1 MIFLN
6 SRSLSCR
13 KLVAAALLAASL
25 LSIVARAGDSPNHA
39 AVLSHLSAVITWYRD
54 LTAKG
59 PSVEIP
65 SDAIFQDNLQAL
77 ASETVQL
84 AFQSARAEVALA
96 ADSNPAPAGESGAE
110 ASSAPNYTQ
119 MQIQV
124 SQRITDSEAKVDTLN
139 KQIPTAPNR
148 TRNNLIAERDA
159 LVGSLT
165 LDKAMLD
172 AVGKMAAFVETT
184 SENKKGFEG
193 SINEMARSVPEVV
206 EVSPPSGVPSAKE
219 KAAQAK
225 AAVAAAAP
233 NSAAEKTSPG
243 LIGQVVGLYGELNN
257 VRTINRLL
265 AESERLRQSATD
277 LRAPLRDSLRATA
290 QRGQELSAQAAQNV
304 ASNAPVPPK
313 PAPAPAPRAAAAPNG
328 AAAANAHAAPAAES
342 TTKEYADLTR
352 QFNHLSAALLPLSQ
366 ELVVLDQSRSNLN
379 EWKRAITEQSKHNLV
394 SVLFRVGSIALALVI
409 VLILSDIWRRLTFR
423 YIKDAR
429 RRRQFL
435 VLRRF
440 VVGFLI
446 GVVLIM
452 GFVSEFSSLAT
463 YAGFVTAGIAV
474 GLQTLL
480 LSVAAYFFVIGRYG
494 IRVGDRI
501 SVAGVTGDVVD
512 VGLVRFY
519 LMELAG
525 TGVDLFSTGRIAA
538 FSNSVLFQA
547 TTPLFK
553 QIPGTEYAWHEIAAT
568 LTPAGDHKLV
578 QEKLMAAVGAVHE
591 KYGDALQP
599 QYGSADDRM
608 EIFLKAPVPEAKLQ
622 FVDAGLELV
631 VRYPVDLRRASEMDD
646 LVARA
651 LLDAMRGDP
660 AVSAGIAGTPRIRA
674 AVKG

>member
-1 MIFLN
+1 MIFPN
-6 SRSLSCR
+6 SRSRR
-13 KLVAAALLAASL
+13 KLVASAALAASM
-25 LSIVARAGDSPNHA
+25 LSIAVRAGDAPNRT

-54 LTAKG
+54 STAKG
-59 PSVEIP
+59 PSIEIP
-65 SDAIFQDNLQAL
+65 SDAIFEDNLQSL
-77 ASETVQL
+77 AAETVRL
-84 AFQSARAEVALA
+84 AFLSARAEAALA
-96 ADSNPAPAGESGAE
+96 SDSNPAPEDTSAAE
-110 ASSAPNYTQ
+110 TSSAPNYAQ

-124 SQRITDSEAKVDTLN
+124 SQRITDSETKIDALN

-148 TRNNLIAERDA
+148 TRNNLIAQHDA
-159 LVGSLT
+159 LVGSLS
-165 LDKAMLD
+165 LDRAMLD
-172 AVGKMAAFVETT
+172 AVGKMASFVETT
-184 SENKKGFEG
+184 SENKTGFQG
-193 SINEMARSVPEVV
+193 SINELARSVPEVMV
-206 EVSPPSGVPSAKE
+206 VTGPTGSSPKE
-219 KAAQAK
+219 KTTPPKEAGPAQNY
-225 AAVAAAAP
+225 VP
-233 NSAAEKTSPG
+233 EKTSAG
-243 LIGQVVGLYGELNN
+243 LIGQVVVLYGELNN
-257 VRTINRLL
+257 ERTISRLL
-265 AESERLRQSATD
+265 SETDRVRQAATD
-277 LRAPLRDSLRATA
+277 LRAPLRDSMRATA
-290 QRGQELSAQAAQNV
+290 QSGQQLSTQAAQNV
-304 ASNAPVPPK
+304 ASNAPAPPK
-313 PAPAPAPRAAAAPNG
+313 AAAAPKSAAAPNG
-328 AAAANAHAAPAAES
+328 PAPPTAES

-366 ELVVLDQSRSNLN
+366 ELVVLEQSRINLN
-379 EWKRAITEQSKHNLV
+379 EWKRSITEQSKHNLV
-394 SVLFRVGSIALALVI
+394 SVLTRVGGIALALVI
-409 VLILSDIWRRLTFR
+409 VLILSEIWRRLTFR

-435 VLRRF
+435 VMRRF

-525 TGVDLFSTGRIAA
+525 TGVDLFPTGRIAA

-553 QIPGTEYAWHEIAAT
+553 QIPGTEYAWHEIAVT
-568 LTPAGDHKLV
+568 LAPAGDHKVV
-578 QEKLMAAVGAVHE
+578 QEKLMAAVSTVHA
-591 KYGDALQP
+591 KYGEALQP
-599 QYGSADDRM
+599 EYGSADDRM
-608 EIFLKAPVPEAKLQ
+608 EIFLKAPEPEAKLQ

-646 LVARA
+646 QVARA
-651 LLDAMRGDP
+651 LLDAMRNDP
-660 AVSAGIAGTPRIRA
+660 AVSAGISGTPRIRA

>member
-1 MIFLN
+1 MIPH
-6 SRSLSCR
+6 SCR
-13 KLVAAALLAASL
+13 KLVTGALLAASL
-25 LSIVARAGDSPNHA
+25 LSIASRAGDGNNRG

-54 LTAKG
+54 STTKG
-59 PSVEIP
+59 PSIEIP
-65 SDAIFQDNLQAL
+65 SDAIFQDNIQTL
-77 ASETVQL
+77 AAETVRL
-84 AFQSARAEVALA
+84 AFQSARAEATRA
-96 ADSNPAPAGESGAE
+96 NDSNPAPDDASAE
-110 ASSAPNYTQ
+110 ETSSAPNYAQ
-119 MQIQV
+119 MQTQI
-124 SQRITDSEAKVDTLN
+124 SQRLTDSQNKIDALN
-139 KQIPTAPNR
+139 KRIPTAPRR
-148 TRNNLIAERDA
+148 TRDNLTAERDA
-159 LVGSLT
+159 LEGSLS

-172 AVGKMAAFVETT
+172 AVGKMATFVETT
-184 SENKKGFEG
+184 SENKSGFQG
-193 SINEMARSVPEVV
+193 SINEMARSVPEVM
-206 EVSPPSGVPSAKE
+206 EVAAPSAASGKE
-219 KAAQAK
+219 KTNQAK
-225 AAVAAAAP
+225 EAPVAA
-233 NSAAEKTSPG
+233 NSAPEKSSAG
-243 LIGQVVGLYGELNN
+243 LIGQVVVLYGEFNN

-265 AESERLRQSATD
+265 AETDRVRQAATD
-277 LRAPLRDSLRATA
+277 LRAPLRDSMRATA
-290 QRGQELSAQAAQNV
+290 QRGQQLSAQAAANV
-304 ASNAPVPPK
+304 ASS
-313 PAPAPAPRAAAAPNG
+313 APAPPKAIPAAKPAAAPNG
-328 AAAANAHAAPAAES
+328 AAAPNMAAAPAAES
-342 TTKEYADLTR
+342 TTKQYADLTH
-352 QFNHLSAALLPLSQ
+352 QFNHLSAVLLPLSQ
-366 ELVVLDQSRSNLN
+366 ELVVLEQSRINLN
-379 EWKRAITEQSKHNLV
+379 EWKRSITAQSKHNLV
-394 SVLFRVGSIALALVI
+394 SVLTRVGGIALALAI

-446 GVVLIM
+446 GVVLVL

-525 TGVDLFSTGRIAA
+525 TGVDLFPTGRIAA

-547 TTPLFK
+547 STPLFK

-568 LTPAGDHKLV
+568 LTPAGDHKVV
-578 QEKLMAAVGAVHE
+578 QDKLMAAVSAVHA
-591 KYGDALQP
+591 KYGEAMQP

-608 EIFLKAPVPEAKLQ
+608 EIFLKEPVPEAKLQ
-622 FVDAGLELV
+622 FVDAGLELI

-646 LVARA
+646 QVARA
-651 LLDAMRGDP
+651 LLDAMRDDP
-660 AVSAGIAGTPRIRA
+660 TVTAGITGTPRIRA

>member
-1 MIFLN
+1 MIFSN
-6 SRSLSCR
+6 SRFRR
-13 KLVAAALLAASL
+13 KLVASAALAASM
-25 LSIVARAGDSPNHA
+25 LSIAVRAGDAPNRT

-54 LTAKG
+54 STAKG
-59 PSVEIP
+59 PSIEIP
-65 SDAIFQDNLQAL
+65 SDAIFQDNIQVL
-77 ASETVQL
+77 AAETVRL
-84 AFQSARAEVALA
+84 AFQSARGEAALA
-96 ADSNPAPAGESGAE
+96 TDSNPAPADESAGAG
-110 ASSAPNYTQ
+110 SSAPNYAQ
-119 MQIQV
+119 MQTQV
-124 SQRITDSEAKVDTLN
+124 SQRIADSESKIETLN
-139 KQIPTAPNR
+139 KQIPTAPRR
-148 TRNNLIAERDA
+148 THDNLAAERDA
-159 LVGSLT
+159 LEGSLS

-172 AVGKMAAFVETT
+172 AVSKMATFVETT

-193 SINEMARSVPEVV
+193 SINELARSVPEVL
-206 EVSPPSGVPSAKE
+206 EATLSSGSSPAKE
-219 KAAQAK
+219 KPTQTKAL
-225 AAVAAAAP
+225 AAVAMP
-233 NSAAEKTSPG
+233 NSSEEKTSPG
-243 LIGQVVGLYGELNN
+243 LIGQVVVLYTEFNN
-257 VRTINRLL
+257 VRNINRLL
-265 AESERLRQSATD
+265 GETDRVRQAATD
-277 LRAPLRDSLRATA
+277 LRAPLRDSMRATA
-290 QRGQELSAQAAQNV
+290 QRGQQLSAQAAQNV
-304 ASNAPVPPK
+304 ASNAPAPPK
-313 PAPAPAPRAAAAPNG
+313 TPAAPKAAGAPNAAAVPT
-328 AAAANAHAAPAAES
+328 AES
-342 TTKEYADLTR
+342 ATKEYADLTR

-366 ELVVLDQSRSNLN
+366 ELVVLEQSRINLN

-394 SVLFRVGSIALALVI
+394 SVLTRVGGIALALAI
-409 VLILSDIWRRLTFR
+409 VLILSDVWRRLTFR

-440 VVGFLI
+440 VVGFLV

-525 TGVDLFSTGRIAA
+525 TGVDLFPTGRIAA

-568 LTPAGDHKLV
+568 LTPAGDHKLI
-578 QEKLMAAVGAVHE
+578 QEKLMAAVSAVHD
-591 KYGDALQP
+591 KYGEALQP

-622 FVDAGLELV
+622 FVDAGLELI

-646 LVARA
+646 QVARA
-651 LLDAMRGDP
+651 LLDAIHSDP
-660 AVSAGIAGTPRIRA
+660 AISAGITGTPRIRA

>member
-1 MIFLN
+1 MILH
-6 SRSLSCR
+6 SCR
-13 KLVAAALLAASL
+13 KLVTGALLAASL
-25 LSIVARAGDSPNHA
+25 LSIAARAGDGNNRS

-54 LTAKG
+54 STTKG

-65 SDAIFQDNLQAL
+65 SDAIFQDNIQTL
-77 ASETVQL
+77 AAETVRL
-84 AFQSARAEVALA
+84 AFQSARAEATRA
-96 ADSNPAPAGESGAE
+96 NDSNPAPDDASAQET
-110 ASSAPNYTQ
+110 SSAPNYAQ
-119 MQIQV
+119 MQTQI
-124 SQRITDSEAKVDTLN
+124 SQRLTDSQNKIDALN
-139 KQIPTAPNR
+139 KRIPTAPRR
-148 TRNNLIAERDA
+148 TRDNLTAERDA
-159 LVGSLT
+159 LEGSLS

-172 AVGKMAAFVETT
+172 AVGKMATFVETT
-184 SENKKGFEG
+184 SENKSGFQG
-193 SINEMARSVPEVV
+193 SINEMARSVPEVM
-206 EVSPPSGVPSAKE
+206 EVAAPSAASGKE
-219 KAAQAK
+219 KTNQAK
-225 AAVAAAAP
+225 EAPAAA
-233 NSAAEKTSPG
+233 NSAPEKTSAG
-243 LIGQVVGLYGELNN
+243 LIGQVVVLYSEFNN

-265 AESERLRQSATD
+265 AETDRVRQAATD
-277 LRAPLRDSLRATA
+277 LRAPLRDSMRATA
-290 QRGQELSAQAAQNV
+290 QRGQQLSAQAAQNV
-304 ASNAPVPPK
+304 ASSAPAPPK
-313 PAPAPAPRAAAAPNG
+313 PPRAAQPAAAPNG
-328 AAAANAHAAPAAES
+328 AAAPNMAAAPAAES
-342 TTKEYADLTR
+342 TTKQYADLTR
-352 QFNHLSAALLPLSQ
+352 QFNHLSAVLLPLSQ
-366 ELVVLDQSRSNLN
+366 ELVVLEQSRVNLN
-379 EWKRAITEQSKHNLV
+379 EWKRSITAQSKHNLV
-394 SVLFRVGSIALALVI
+394 SVLTRVGGIALALAI

-446 GVVLIM
+446 GVVLVL

-525 TGVDLFSTGRIAA
+525 TGVDLFPTGRIAA

-547 TTPLFK
+547 STPLFK

-568 LTPAGDHKLV
+568 LAPAGDHKVV
-578 QEKLMAAVGAVHE
+578 QDKLMAAVGAVHA
-591 KYGDALQP
+591 KYGEAMQP

-608 EIFLKAPVPEAKLQ
+608 EIFLKEPVPEAKLQ
-622 FVDAGLELV
+622 FVDAGLELI

-646 LVARA
+646 QVARA
-651 LLDAMRGDP
+651 LLDAMRDDP
-660 AVSAGIAGTPRIRA
+660 TVSAGITGTPRIRA

>member
-1 MIFLN
+1 MIFMS
-6 SRSLSCR
+6 SRLLSCR
-13 KLVAAALLAASL
+13 KLVAAALLAGPL
-25 LSIVARAGDSPNHA
+25 LSIAVRAGDSPNHA

-54 LTAKG
+54 LTTKG
-59 PSVEIP
+59 PNVEIP

-77 ASETVQL
+77 AAETVQL

-96 ADSNPAPAGESGAE
+96 ADSNPAPAGESGGE
-110 ASSAPNYTQ
+110 ASSATNYAQ

-124 SQRITDSEAKVDTLN
+124 SQRITDSEAKIDTLN

-184 SENKKGFEG
+184 SENRKGFEG

-225 AAVAAAAP
+225 AAVAAAP
-233 NSAAEKTSPG
+233 NSGGEKTPAG

-290 QRGQELSAQAAQNV
+290 QRGQELSAQAAQNA
-304 ASNAPVPPK
+304 ASNASAPPK
-313 PAPAPAPRAAAAPNG
+313 PAAAPKAAAAPNG
-328 AAAANAHAAPAAES
+328 APAATAPAAPAAES

-409 VLILSDIWRRLTFR
+409 VLVLSDIWRRLTFR

-568 LTPAGDHKLV
+568 LTTAGDHKLV

-599 QYGSADDRM
+599 EYGSADDRM

-651 LLDAMRGDP
+651 LLDAMRSDP
-660 AVSAGIAGTPRIRA
+660 AVSAGITGTPRIRA

>member
-1 MIFLN
+1 MIFPN
-6 SRSLSCR
+6 SRSRR
-13 KLVAAALLAASL
+13 KLVASAALAASM
-25 LSIVARAGDSPNHA
+25 LSIAVRAGDAPNRT

-54 LTAKG
+54 STAKG
-59 PSVEIP
+59 PSIEIP
-65 SDAIFQDNLQAL
+65 SDAIFEDNLQSL
-77 ASETVQL
+77 AAETVRL
-84 AFQSARAEVALA
+84 AFLSARAEAALA
-96 ADSNPAPAGESGAE
+96 SDSNPAPEDTSAAE
-110 ASSAPNYTQ
+110 TSSAPNYAQ

-124 SQRITDSEAKVDTLN
+124 SQRITDSETKIDALN

-148 TRNNLIAERDA
+148 TRNNLIAQHDA
-159 LVGSLT
+159 LVGSLS
-165 LDKAMLD
+165 LDRAMLD
-172 AVGKMAAFVETT
+172 AVGKMASFVETT
-184 SENKKGFEG
+184 SENKTGFQG
-193 SINEMARSVPEVV
+193 SINELARSVPEVMV
-206 EVSPPSGVPSAKE
+206 VTGPTGSSPKE
-219 KAAQAK
+219 KTTPPKEAGPAQNY
-225 AAVAAAAP
+225 VP
-233 NSAAEKTSPG
+233 EKTSAG
-243 LIGQVVGLYGELNN
+243 LIGQVVVLYGEFNN
-257 VRTINRLL
+257 ERTISRLL
-265 AESERLRQSATD
+265 SETDRVRQAATD
-277 LRAPLRDSLRATA
+277 LRAPLRDSMRATA
-290 QRGQELSAQAAQNV
+290 QSGQQLSTQAAQNV
-304 ASNAPVPPK
+304 ASNAPAPPK
-313 PAPAPAPRAAAAPNG
+313 AAAAPKSAAAPNG
-328 AAAANAHAAPAAES
+328 PAPPTAES

-366 ELVVLDQSRSNLN
+366 ELVVLEQSRINLN
-379 EWKRAITEQSKHNLV
+379 EWKRSITEQSKHNLV
-394 SVLFRVGSIALALVI
+394 SVLTRVGGIALALVI
-409 VLILSDIWRRLTFR
+409 VLILSEIWRRLTFR

-435 VLRRF
+435 VMRRF

-525 TGVDLFSTGRIAA
+525 TGVDLFPTGRIAA

-553 QIPGTEYAWHEIAAT
+553 QIPGTEYAWHEIAVT
-568 LTPAGDHKLV
+568 LAPAGDHKVV
-578 QEKLMAAVGAVHE
+578 QEKLMAAVSTVHA
-591 KYGDALQP
+591 KYGEALQP
-599 QYGSADDRM
+599 EYGSADDRM
-608 EIFLKAPVPEAKLQ
+608 EIFLKAPEPEAKLQ

-646 LVARA
+646 QVARA
-651 LLDAMRGDP
+651 LLDAMRNDP
-660 AVSAGIAGTPRIRA
+660 AVSAGISGTPRIRA

>member
-1 MIFLN
+1 MILPN
-6 SRSLSCR
+6 SHSCR
-13 KLVAAALLAASL
+13 KLVTGTLLAASL
-25 LSIVARAGDSPNHA
+25 LSIAARAGDGNNRS

-54 LTAKG
+54 STTKG
-59 PSVEIP
+59 PSVDIP
-65 SDAIFQDNLQAL
+65 SDAIFQDNIQTL
-77 ASETVQL
+77 AAETVRL
-84 AFQSARAEVALA
+84 AFQSARAEATRA
-96 ADSNPAPAGESGAE
+96 NDSSPAPDDASAE
-110 ASSAPNYTQ
+110 ETSSAPNYAQ
-119 MQIQV
+119 MQTQI
-124 SQRITDSEAKVDTLN
+124 SQRLTDSQNKIDALN
-139 KQIPTAPNR
+139 KQIPTASRR
-148 TRNNLIAERDA
+148 TRDNLTAERDA
-159 LVGSLT
+159 LQGSLS

-172 AVGKMAAFVETT
+172 AVGKMATFVETT
-184 SENKKGFEG
+184 SENKSGFQG
-193 SINEMARSVPEVV
+193 SINEMARSVPEVM
-206 EVSPPSGVPSAKE
+206 EVAAPSAASGKE
-219 KAAQAK
+219 KTNQAK
-225 AAVAAAAP
+225 EAPAAA
-233 NSAAEKTSPG
+233 NSAPERTSAG
-243 LIGQVVGLYGELNN
+243 LIGQVVVLYSEFNN

-265 AESERLRQSATD
+265 AETDRVRQAATD
-277 LRAPLRDSLRATA
+277 LRAPLRDSMRATA
-290 QRGQELSAQAAQNV
+290 QRGQQLSAQAAQNV
-304 ASNAPVPPK
+304 ASNAPAPPK
-313 PAPAPAPRAAAAPNG
+313 ALPAAKPAAAPNT
-328 AAAANAHAAPAAES
+328 AAAPAAES

-352 QFNHLSAALLPLSQ
+352 QFNHLSAVLLPLSQ
-366 ELVVLDQSRSNLN
+366 ELVVLEQSRVNLN
-379 EWKRAITEQSKHNLV
+379 EWKRSITAQSKHNLV
-394 SVLFRVGSIALALVI
+394 SVLTRVGGIALALAI

-440 VVGFLI
+440 VVGFLV
-446 GVVLIM
+446 GVVLIL

-525 TGVDLFSTGRIAA
+525 TGVDLFPTGRIAA

-547 TTPLFK
+547 STPLFK

-568 LTPAGDHKLV
+568 LTPTGDHKVV
-578 QEKLMAAVGAVHE
+578 QDKLMAAVSAVHA
-591 KYGDALQP
+591 KYGDAMQP

-608 EIFLKAPVPEAKLQ
+608 EIFLKEPVPEAKLQ
-622 FVDAGLELV
+622 FVDVGLELI

-646 LVARA
+646 QVARA
-651 LLDAMRGDP
+651 LLEAMRDDP
-660 AVSAGIAGTPRIRA
+660 AVTAGITGTPRIRA

>member
-1 MIFLN
+1 MILPN
-6 SRSLSCR
+6 SHSCR
-13 KLVAAALLAASL
+13 KLVAATLLAASL
-25 LSIVARAGDSPNHA
+25 LSIAARAGDGNNRS

-54 LTAKG
+54 STTKG
-59 PSVEIP
+59 PSVDIP
-65 SDAIFQDNLQAL
+65 SDAIFQDNIQTL
-77 ASETVQL
+77 AAETVRL
-84 AFQSARAEVALA
+84 AFQSARAEATRA
-96 ADSNPAPAGESGAE
+96 NDSSPAPDDASAE
-110 ASSAPNYTQ
+110 ETSSAPNYAQ
-119 MQIQV
+119 MQTQI
-124 SQRITDSEAKVDTLN
+124 SQRLTDSQNKIDALN
-139 KQIPTAPNR
+139 KQIPTAPRR
-148 TRNNLIAERDA
+148 TRDNLTAERDA
-159 LVGSLT
+159 LQGSLS

-172 AVGKMAAFVETT
+172 AVGKMATFVETT
-184 SENKKGFEG
+184 SENKSGFQG
-193 SINEMARSVPEVV
+193 SINEMARSVPEVM
-206 EVSPPSGVPSAKE
+206 EVAAPSAASGKE
-219 KAAQAK
+219 KTNQAK
-225 AAVAAAAP
+225 EAPAAA
-233 NSAAEKTSPG
+233 NSAPERTSAG
-243 LIGQVVGLYGELNN
+243 LIGQVVVLYSEFNN

-265 AESERLRQSATD
+265 AETDRVRQAATD
-277 LRAPLRDSLRATA
+277 LRAPLRDSMRATA
-290 QRGQELSAQAAQNV
+290 QRGQQLSAQAAQNV
-304 ASNAPVPPK
+304 ASNAPAPPK
-313 PAPAPAPRAAAAPNG
+313 ALPAAKPAAAPNT
-328 AAAANAHAAPAAES
+328 AAAPAAES

-352 QFNHLSAALLPLSQ
+352 QFNHLSAVLLPLSQ
-366 ELVVLDQSRSNLN
+366 ELVVLEQSRVNLN
-379 EWKRAITEQSKHNLV
+379 EWKRSITAQSKHNLV
-394 SVLFRVGSIALALVI
+394 SVLTRVGGIALALAI

-440 VVGFLI
+440 VVGFLV
-446 GVVLIM
+446 GVVLIL

-525 TGVDLFSTGRIAA
+525 TGVDLFPTGRIAA

-547 TTPLFK
+547 STPLFK

-568 LTPAGDHKLV
+568 LTPTGDHKVV
-578 QEKLMAAVGAVHE
+578 QDKLMAAVSAVHA
-591 KYGDALQP
+591 KYGDAMQP

-608 EIFLKAPVPEAKLQ
+608 EIFLKEPVPEAKLQ
-622 FVDAGLELV
+622 FVDAGLELI

-646 LVARA
+646 QVARA
-651 LLDAMRGDP
+651 LLEAMRDDP
-660 AVSAGIAGTPRIRA
+660 AVTAGITGTPRIRA

>member
-1 MIFLN
+1 MILH
-6 SRSLSCR
+6 SCR
-13 KLVAAALLAASL
+13 KLVTGALLAASL
-25 LSIVARAGDSPNHA
+25 LSIAARAGDGNNRSA
-39 AVLSHLSAVITWYRD
+39 ILSHLSAVITWYRD
-54 LTAKG
+54 STTKG

-65 SDAIFQDNLQAL
+65 SDAIFQDNIQTL
-77 ASETVQL
+77 AAETVRL
-84 AFQSARAEVALA
+84 AFQSARAEATRA
-96 ADSNPAPAGESGAE
+96 NDSNPAPDDASAQET
-110 ASSAPNYTQ
+110 SSAPNYAQ
-119 MQIQV
+119 MQTQI
-124 SQRITDSEAKVDTLN
+124 SQRLTDSQNKIDALN
-139 KQIPTAPNR
+139 KRIPTAPRR
-148 TRNNLIAERDA
+148 TRDNLTAERDA
-159 LVGSLT
+159 LEGSLS

-172 AVGKMAAFVETT
+172 AVGKMATFVETT
-184 SENKKGFEG
+184 SENKSGFQG
-193 SINEMARSVPEVV
+193 SINEMARSVPEVM
-206 EVSPPSGVPSAKE
+206 EVAAPSAASGKE
-219 KAAQAK
+219 KTNQAK
-225 AAVAAAAP
+225 EAPAAA
-233 NSAAEKTSPG
+233 NSAPEKTSAG
-243 LIGQVVGLYGELNN
+243 LIGQVVVLYSEFNN

-265 AESERLRQSATD
+265 AETDRVRQAATD
-277 LRAPLRDSLRATA
+277 LRAPLRDSMRATA
-290 QRGQELSAQAAQNV
+290 QRGQQLSAQAAQNV
-304 ASNAPVPPK
+304 ASSAPAPPK
-313 PAPAPAPRAAAAPNG
+313 PPRAAQPAAAPNG
-328 AAAANAHAAPAAES
+328 AAAPNMAAAPAAES
-342 TTKEYADLTR
+342 TTKQYADLTR
-352 QFNHLSAALLPLSQ
+352 QFNHLSAVLLPLSQ
-366 ELVVLDQSRSNLN
+366 ELVVLEQSRVNLN
-379 EWKRAITEQSKHNLV
+379 EWKRSITAQSKHNLV
-394 SVLFRVGSIALALVI
+394 SVLTRVGGIALALAI

-446 GVVLIM
+446 GVVLVL

-525 TGVDLFSTGRIAA
+525 TGVDLFPTGRIAA

-547 TTPLFK
+547 STPLFK

-568 LTPAGDHKLV
+568 LAPAGDHKVV
-578 QEKLMAAVGAVHE
+578 QDKLMAAVGAVHA
-591 KYGDALQP
+591 KYGEAMQP

-608 EIFLKAPVPEAKLQ
+608 EIFLKEPVPEAKLQ
-622 FVDAGLELV
+622 FVDAGLELI

-646 LVARA
+646 QVARA
-651 LLDAMRGDP
+651 LLDAMRDDP
-660 AVSAGIAGTPRIRA
+660 TVSAGITGTPRIRA

>member
-1 MIFLN
+1 MIFPN
-6 SRSLSCR
+6 SRSRR
-13 KLVAAALLAASL
+13 KLVASAALAASM
-25 LSIVARAGDSPNHA
+25 LSIAVRAGDAPNRT

-54 LTAKG
+54 STAKG
-59 PSVEIP
+59 PSIEIP
-65 SDAIFQDNLQAL
+65 SDAIFEDNLQSL
-77 ASETVQL
+77 AAETVRL
-84 AFQSARAEVALA
+84 AFLSARAEAALA
-96 ADSNPAPAGESGAE
+96 SDSNPAPEDTSAAE
-110 ASSAPNYTQ
+110 TSSAPNYAQ

-124 SQRITDSEAKVDTLN
+124 SQRITDSETKIDALN

-148 TRNNLIAERDA
+148 TRNNLIAQHDA
-159 LVGSLT
+159 LVGSLS
-165 LDKAMLD
+165 LDRAMLD
-172 AVGKMAAFVETT
+172 AVGKMASFVETT
-184 SENKKGFEG
+184 SENKTGFQG
-193 SINEMARSVPEVV
+193 SINELARSVPEVMV
-206 EVSPPSGVPSAKE
+206 VTGPTGSSPKE
-219 KAAQAK
+219 KTTPPKEAGPAQNY
-225 AAVAAAAP
+225 VP
-233 NSAAEKTSPG
+233 EKTSAG
-243 LIGQVVGLYGELNN
+243 LIGQVVVLYGELNN
-257 VRTINRLL
+257 ERTISRLL
-265 AESERLRQSATD
+265 SETDRVRQAATD
-277 LRAPLRDSLRATA
+277 LRAPLRDSMRATA
-290 QRGQELSAQAAQNV
+290 QSGQQLSTQAAQNV
-304 ASNAPVPPK
+304 ASNAPAPPK
-313 PAPAPAPRAAAAPNG
+313 AAAAPKSAAAPNG
-328 AAAANAHAAPAAES
+328 PAPPTAES

-366 ELVVLDQSRSNLN
+366 ELVVLEQSRINLN
-379 EWKRAITEQSKHNLV
+379 EWKRSITEQSKHNLV
-394 SVLFRVGSIALALVI
+394 SVLTRVGGIALALVI
-409 VLILSDIWRRLTFR
+409 VLILSEIWRRLTFR

-435 VLRRF
+435 VMRRF

-525 TGVDLFSTGRIAA
+525 TGVDLFPTGRIAA

-553 QIPGTEYAWHEIAAT
+553 QIPGTEYAWHEIAVT
-568 LTPAGDHKLV
+568 LAPAGDHKVV
-578 QEKLMAAVGAVHE
+578 QEKLMAAVSTVHA
-591 KYGDALQP
+591 KYGEALQP
-599 QYGSADDRM
+599 EYGSADDRM
-608 EIFLKAPVPEAKLQ
+608 EIFLKAPEPEAKLQ

-631 VRYPVDLRRASEMDD
+631 VRYPVDLRRASEMDEPD
-646 LVARA
+646 AHA
-651 LLDAMRGDP
+651 LLDAMRNDP
-660 AVSAGIAGTPRIRA
+660 AVSAGISGTPRIRA